1 MFIYVLCFSENRKVT
16 KKKKKKERERHEAM
30 LFLYGSRYAG
40 QILVIDKMG
49 AN

>member
-1 MFIYVLCFSENRKVT
+1 MFIYVLRFPENCKVT
-16 KKKKKKERERHEAM
+16 KKKKKERERHEAM